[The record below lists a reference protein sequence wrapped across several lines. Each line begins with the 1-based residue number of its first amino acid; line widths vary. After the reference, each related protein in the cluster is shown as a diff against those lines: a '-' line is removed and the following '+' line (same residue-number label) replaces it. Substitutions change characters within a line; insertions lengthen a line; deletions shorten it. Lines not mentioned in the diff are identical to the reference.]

1 MRASLILSA
10 QPVVRG
16 YASKLVRETLR
27 THGALT
33 TAELWDHVKSTDD
46 FESPLPSKRHMK
58 KNILNGFMKKREL
71 IKTRPANIGTE
82 EKTRVGKNYLW
93 MLTEKGENFEGA
105 ELPDTIEA
113 LLARRLQGET
123 IAAD

>member
-1 MRASLILSA
+1 MKHR
-10 QPVVRG
+10 
-16 YASKLVRETLR
+16 
-27 THGALT
+27 
-33 TAELWDHVKSTDD
+33 
-46 FESPLPSKRHMK
+46 K